1 MSAPSE
7 REVQEMFDDI
17 VERYDVLNSV
27 LSLGLDRRWRR
38 RVANAVPVEGG
49 DRVLDLGCG
58 TGKLGD
64 LLADKAE
71 VVGVD
76 LSHAM
81 LKRAREQLGHR
92 MGFVQGSAFRLP
104 FPDASFRAA
113 VSGFV
118 LRNLDDLPGAFQEL
132 GRVVT
137 SGGTLAMIDI
147 TEPQR
152 RITRRLLDG
161 YLALIAPFLGGMVGK
176 GRAYRYLVR
185 SVRNLPQP
193 PEMCRLLAEAGFEQC
208 RARPVTWGRV
218 TLFTATRR

>member
-1 MSAPSE
+1 
-7 REVQEMFDDI
+7 MFDGI
-17 VERYDVLNSV
+17 VGHYDVLNSV

-38 RVANAVPVEGG
+38 RTANAVRVEGG

-71 VVGVD
+71 VVGLD
-76 LSHAM
+76 LSHEM

-104 FPDASFRAA
+104 FPGGSFRAA

-118 LRNLDDLPGAFQEL
+118 LRNLDDLPGAFHEL
-132 GRVVT
+132 GRVIAP
-137 SGGTLAMIDI
+137 GGTLAMIDI
-147 TEPQR
+147 TEPR
-152 RITRRLLDG
+152 TGGRRRLLDG

-185 SVRNLPQP
+185 SVRNLPP
-193 PEMCRLLAEAGFEQC
+193 APEICRLLSHAGFQEC
-208 RARPVTWGRV
+208 RATPLTWGRV
-218 TLFTATRR
+218 TLFTASRS

>member
-1 MSAPSE
+1 
-7 REVQEMFDDI
+7 MFDDI

-27 LSLGLDRRWRR
+27 LSLGMDRRWRR
-38 RVANAVPVEGG
+38 RTADAIRAEGG

-81 LKRAREQLGHR
+81 LKRGREQLGHR
-92 MGFVQGSAFRLP
+92 MGFVQGSAFQLP
-104 FPDASFRAA
+104 FPIAAFRAA

-118 LRNLDDLPGAFQEL
+118 LRNLDDLPRAFREL
-132 GRVVT
+132 ARVIA
-137 SGGTLAMIDI
+137 SGGSLAMIDI
-147 TEPQR
+147 TEPR
-152 RITRRLLDG
+152 RGSTRRFLDG

-176 GRAYRYLVR
+176 RRAYQYLVR
-185 SVRNLPQP
+185 SVGNLPP
-193 PEMCRLLAEAGFEQC
+193 AAEMCRLLTDAGFEEC
-208 RARPVTWGRV
+208 RAKPFTWGRV
-218 TLFTATRR
+218 TLFTAKRR